1 MAKNGKTTKTT
12 TTTPKTTT
20 TKKGATVATGS
31 TMTKSEVK
39 AMQTAL
45 QKAGYSVG
53 SSGADGIYGK
63 DTAAAVAKWKADTGN
78 SNTAGWSI
86 GTSNYNK
93 LVNGTSTSTSKTGSS
108 SGSSS
113 GGSSGS
119 TGTTYGTKN
128 YNSAGSTSTGT
139 TPQKQYLAYAGDSGT
154 SYAEILNKAQAYLTG
169 NTYTAG
175 QAVDGDWWGASGGK
189 STMYGNGKTYKGQ
202 AFTSTDIA
210 KAYEL
215 ANLYDQQ
222 VVDQKLAEYADMDAY
237 YQQVYDNLKEQYDNS
252 YADSQANTAQTIAS
266 IEANKDTVNEE
277 YEKAQKENYVNKV
290 LQENQMGDYL
300 SAMGYNGGLT
310 ESTLQGI
317 NNNYATNRQTA
328 TSERDS
334 ALRQIEQLVA
344 EARTSGNSDLV
355 NLANEYL
362 SNYTSA
368 LQNQAQMNYQI
379 SESQRD
385 QANTDRDYQLQLQQ
399 AKLNQQ
405 MYDDEKSASETSAA
419 QQLAENDFNTFLD
432 TYQGKYT
439 KEATYK
445 KWIENLKNMSDPYGY
460 NKQKIAYLTQYVNST
475 FGNSKKKVASGGS
488 TYYVDDSGDDSGNNT
503 TNSTGWTGSTDD
515 YNTVLNTA
523 VAMMSINSTLG
534 PQNAANH
541 IANSNLTTA
550 EKKKAYTALGL
561 I

>member
-1 MAKNGKTTKTT
+1 MTNIAQIKSKFNKND
-12 TTTPKTTT
+12 
-20 TKKGATVATGS
+20 KK
-31 TMTKSEVK
+31 VK
-39 AMQTAL
+39 KVEFFCWT
-45 QKAGYSVG
+45 Y
-53 SSGADGIYGK
+53 ADI
-63 DTAAAVAKWKADTGN
+63 T
-78 SNTAGWSI
+78 
-86 GTSNYNK
+86 
-93 LVNGTSTSTSKTGSS
+93 
-108 SGSSS
+108 
-113 GGSSGS
+113 
-119 TGTTYGTKN
+119 
-128 YNSAGSTSTGT
+128 
-139 TPQKQYLAYAGDSGT
+139 
-154 SYAEILNKAQAYLTG
+154 NKAQAYLTG
-169 NTYTAG
+169 GTYTPG
-175 QAVDGDWWGASGGK
+175 QTIDTDWWGTGGGK
-189 STMYGNGKTYKGQ
+189 ATMYGNNKTYKGQ
-202 AFTSTDIA
+202 AMTSTDIA

-222 VVDQKLAEYADMDAY
+222 IADQKLAEYADMDAY
-237 YQQVYDNLKEQYDNS
+237 YQQVYDNLKEQYENS
-252 YADSQANTAQTIAS
+252 YNNTQQQLEQTIAS
-266 IEANKDTVNEE
+266 INSNKDTVNEE

-300 SAMGYNGGLT
+300 SAMGYNGGLA

-344 EARTSGNSDLV
+344 EAQTSGNSDLT

-362 SNYTSA
+362 SNYTAA

-399 AKLNQQ
+399 AQLNQQ
-405 MYDDEKSASETSAA
+405 MYDDEKAASETSAA

-432 TYQGKYT
+432 TYQGKYR

-475 FGNSKKKVASGGS
+475 FGNSKKKVASSGS

-503 TNSTGWTGSTDD
+503 GGNSTGWTGSTDD
-515 YNTVLNTA
+515 YNTVLKTA

>member
-1 MAKNGKTTKTT
+1 MASTIYNASNMSKSDV
-12 TTTPKTTT
+12 
-20 TKKGATVATGS
+20 KK
-31 TMTKSEVK
+31 
-39 AMQTAL
+39 MQQAL
-45 QKAGYSVG
+45 VNAGYSVG
-53 SSGADGIYGK
+53 SSGVDGIWGK
-63 DTAAAVAKWKADTGN
+63 DTAAALSKYKAATGGSN
-78 SNTAGWSI
+78 SY
-86 GTSNYNK
+86 GTTVGNETLNK
-93 LVNGTSTSTSKTGSS
+93 LYGKTSS
-108 SGSSS
+108 SGSSK
-113 GGSSGS
+113 GSSGS
-119 TGTTYGTKN
+119 AGSMGGSTTPKTTGTTTN
-128 YNSAGSTSTGT
+128 YLVKAGDTGT
-139 TPQKQYLAYAGDSGT
+139 YADIT
-154 SYAEILNKAQAYLTG
+154 NKAQAYLTG
-169 NTYTAG
+169 GTYTPG
-175 QAVDGDWWGASGGK
+175 QTIDTDWWGTGGGK
-189 STMYGNGKTYKGQ
+189 ATMYGNNKTYKGQ
-202 AFTSTDIA
+202 AMTSTDIA

-222 VVDQKLAEYADMDAY
+222 IADQKLAEYADMDAY
-237 YQQVYDNLKEQYDNS
+237 YQQVYDNLKEQYENS
-252 YADSQANTAQTIAS
+252 YNNAQQQLEQTIAS
-266 IEANKDTVNEE
+266 INSNKNTVNEE

-300 SAMGYNGGLT
+300 SAMGYNGGLA

-344 EARTSGNSDLV
+344 EAQTSGNSDLT

-362 SNYTSA
+362 SNYTAA

-399 AKLNQQ
+399 AQLNQQ
-405 MYDDEKSASETSAA
+405 MYDDEKAASETSAA

-432 TYQGKYT
+432 TYQGKYR

-475 FGNSKKKVASGGS
+475 FGNSKKKVASSGS

-503 TNSTGWTGSTDD
+503 SGNSTGWTGSTDD
-515 YNTVLNTA
+515 YNTVLKTA

>member
-1 MAKNGKTTKTT
+1 MASNIYN
-12 TTTPKTTT
+12 
-20 TKKGATVATGS
+20 AS
-31 TMTKSEVK
+31 NMSKSEVK
-39 AMQTAL
+39 KMQRAL
-45 QKAGYSVG
+45 VDAGYSVG
-53 SSGADGIYGK
+53 SSGVDGIWGK
-63 DTAAAVAKWKADTGN
+63 DTSAALSKYKAATGGSN
-78 SNTAGWSI
+78 SYGTTVGNETLNKLY
-86 GTSNYNK
+86 GTS
-93 LVNGTSTSTSKTGSS
+93 SKTGSS
-108 SGSSS
+108 GSAASTQKSNSSGSSS
-113 GGSSGS
+113 N
-119 TGTTYGTKN
+119 GTTKTYLVTAGQTGN
-128 YNSAGSTSTGT
+128 YADI
-139 TPQKQYLAYAGDSGT
+139 A
-154 SYAEILNKAQAYLTG
+154 NKAQAYLTG
-169 NTYTAG
+169 GTYTPG
-175 QAVDGDWWGASGGK
+175 QTIDTDWWGAGGGK
-189 STMYGNGKTYKGQ
+189 ATMYGNNNTYKGK
-202 AFTSTDIA
+202 AMTSTDIA
-210 KAYEL
+210 KAYEY

-222 VVDQKLAEYADMDAY
+222 VADQKLAEYADMDAY
-237 YQQVYDNLKEQYDNS
+237 YQQMYDNLKEQYENS
-252 YADSQANTAQTIAS
+252 YANTQQQLQQTIAS
-266 IEANKDTVNEE
+266 INSNKDTVNSE

-300 SAMGYNGGLT
+300 SAMGYNGGLA

-344 EARTSGNSDLV
+344 EAQTSGNSDLT

-362 SNYTSA
+362 SNYTAA

-399 AKLNQQ
+399 AQLNQQ
-405 MYDDEKSASETSAA
+405 MYNDEKAASETSAA

-439 KEATYK
+439 KEATYR

-475 FGNSKKKVASGGS
+475 FGNSKKKVASSSYNG
-488 TYYVDDSGDDSGNNT
+488 TYYVDDSGDDSGDNT
-503 TNSTGWTGSTDD
+503 GGNGTWGSNTDD
-515 YNTVLNTA
+515 YNTVLKTA

-534 PQNAANH
+534 PQNAAEH